1 MAQNTP
7 RGTPA
12 RVLVLLALLMGLV
25 AVSAWRD
32 ALQRGAV
39 TWIRH
44 PTALG
49 DTAVYLPGQPP
60 VRLTTGGKAITLTA
74 GAVPFHRRDDRM
86 FRVTTGFGES
96 LPFTVFSTRE
106 TLESESEP
114 RLYAR
119 IAPHQFLRL
128 RASMAGP
135 GALSGTPPPS
145 VSTAPPPPPE
155 TPVRKALPLGPEG
168 EDFPDEMPLKG
179 TL

>member
-1 MAQNTP
+1 MAQNIP

-12 RVLVLLALLMGLV
+12 RILVLLALLVGLV

-32 ALQRGAV
+32 ALRRQAT
-39 TWIRH
+39 TWVRH

-49 DTAVYLPGQPP
+49 DTGFFLPGQPP

-74 GAVPFHRRDDRM
+74 GAAPFSRRDDRM

-96 LPFTVFSTRE
+96 LPFSIFSTRE
-106 TLESESEP
+106 ILEAEAEP

-119 IAPHQFLRL
+119 LAPNQFLRL
-128 RASMAGP
+128 RATLNGSGVFSRTQLLPAGT
-135 GALSGTPPPS
+135 AVPP
-145 VSTAPPPPPE
+145 AAEPPI
-155 TPVRKALPLGPEG
+155 RKAIPLGPE
-168 EDFPDEMPLKG
+168 EQVFPDKTPENG